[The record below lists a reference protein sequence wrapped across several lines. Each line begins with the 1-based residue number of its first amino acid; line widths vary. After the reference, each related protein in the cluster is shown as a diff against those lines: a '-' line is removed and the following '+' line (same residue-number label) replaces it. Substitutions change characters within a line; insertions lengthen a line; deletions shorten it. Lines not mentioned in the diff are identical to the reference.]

1 MQRTYEAILSN
12 DRVDW
17 TGEAPNQK
25 KPLRVQVTILEDTP
39 PAQDRGRRMA
49 EALKKLAEI
58 DAFSSIADPVAWQRE
73 MRRERSLP
81 GRKD

>member
-17 TGEAPNQK
+17 TGEAPDQK
-25 KPLRVQVTILEDTP
+25 KPVRVQVTILEDIP
-39 PAQDRGRRMA
+39 QAQDRGRKMA
-49 EALKKLAEI
+49 EALKKLAKI
-58 DAFSSIADPVAWQRE
+58 DAFSSIGDPVAWQRE
-73 MRRERSLP
+73 MRRERPLP